1 MVHLLAMVRPVK
13 SPEALS
19 NLFRARGLK
28 VTPQRQLIFRILDGL
43 EHPTADVVHALAC
56 AEMPTVSLRTVYQT
70 LNDLAAMGEVVQ
82 IDLGTGSARFDTNLE
97 PHQHLMC
104 ERCGAVRDV
113 VVSFTTDL
121 DEEHLAGFA
130 VSSTDIVFRG
140 RCSACADP
148 GRHQPSTS
156 PSRSTP
162 THA

>member
-1 MVHLLAMVRPVK
+1 MVRPVK
-13 SPEALS
+13 SSEALS
-19 NLFRARGLK
+19 DLFRARGLK
-28 VTPQRQLIFRILDGL
+28 VTPQRQLIFRILGGL

-70 LNDLAAMGEVVQ
+70 LNDLAQMGEVVQ

-113 VVSFTTDL
+113 VVGFTTDL
-121 DEEHLAGFA
+121 DEEHLAGFE

-140 RCSACADP
+140 CCTQCTDH
-148 GRHQPSTS
+148 GRHQPSTH
-156 PSRSTP
+156 PPRRTP
-162 THA
+162 TNA